1 MKKVLYVLGMVL
13 GLFLLALVVQIV
25 ASETGEVV
33 VLTSPAG
40 QSGREERE
48 TRLWVVELDGVQY
61 LRARP
66 EAGWYQRLLVQPDLA
81 LQRAGRTGR
90 YRAETR
96 MEKAGELNRL
106 MREKYGWRDRYIAML
121 MGGRDDAVPVALI
134 PSG

>member
-1 MKKVLYVLGMVL
+1 MKKVLSVFGVLL
-13 GLFLLALVVQIV
+13 GLVALVFVVQIV

-33 VLTSPAG
+33 VLTSPAN
-40 QSGREERE
+40 QAGRQERE
-48 TRLWVVELDGVQY
+48 TRLWIVDLDGLQY

-66 EAGWYQRLLVQPDLA
+66 EAGWYQRLLAQPDVE

-96 MEKAGELNRL
+96 MENVAALNRL
-106 MREKYGWRDRYIAML
+106 MQEKYGWRDSFIGML
-121 MGGRDDAVPVALI
+121 MGGRNDAVPVALI